1 MTSLLWL
8 TACLLTLCT
17 YGAFSE
23 EALED
28 LKIEEVHEVTD
39 CDKKSAPGDMLSMHY
54 TGTLT
59 DGTKFDS
66 R

>member
-1 MTSLLWL
+1 MKIAIVLIACAIGLIEAQNGLKVDVVSLPSN
-8 TACLLTLCT
+8 CLQ
-17 YGAFSE
+17 
-23 EALED
+23 
-28 LKIEEVHEVTD
+28 
-39 CDKKSAPGDMLSMHY
+39 KSQNGDFLSMHY